1 MKATTRLR
9 RSKAYIIILLALAL
23 GACAPLAEV
32 HSTKPALTGESATTA
47 GLRRAEDAIIT
58 GQELQRTDPKKAIG
72 YFLRGVEFAEKELQK
87 RPSDSLA
94 LRDYDFALC
103 RVFSVIRDAHL
114 QPWTQPLHVPGPD
127 KGEYSLTQGRRPN
140 PLWRPE
146 DFDLIPADELQLRGR
161 FVVPRVTRNGAGAAL
176 IAVRVPQAPEIRKP
190 FVPPRVYLAVTAVAH
205 FHGVKC
211 EIDFMDPLSVETTR
225 LAGRTL
231 PSQADFTAPLALGLA
246 HERPERF
253 GAAAMLNPEKFADKA
268 GLIQVQPYEPNKIPV
283 LLVHGLQSTP
293 AAWAPM
299 VNAFWAD
306 PVIRR
311 NYQIWVFG
319 YPSGYPIPYSA
330 ALLRR
335 QLELLDKIYPN
346 HRRIVLVGHSM
357 GGLLSRLMISD
368 SGGDKLWRHFFGK
381 SPAETNLSPAS
392 NALVKEALI
401 FKGRRDVARVIFI
414 ATPHRGSMIAQGPIG
429 RLASSL
435 IHKPMQ
441 FARLSPEIFQASVVQ
456 QQDPA
461 VMKLK
466 RMPNS
471 IDTLSPNDAFVKAMN
486 NLSLVKSI
494 PYHSIIGDRGR
505 GDTPNSSDGVV
516 PYWSSHL
523 DGAAS
528 EKIVPSNHSANEN
541 AQTIAEVV
549 RILREHIASTGSGG
563 QPRIGLSRNESQYD
577 SPTANGV
584 QSSSNLKLSY

>member
-1 MKATTRLR
+1 MKPTTRLR

-32 HSTKPALTGESATTA
+32 HSTKPVFTGGPATA
-47 GLRRAEDAIIT
+47 PELQRAEDAIT
-58 GQELQRTDPKKAIG
+58 AGQELQRADPKKAIG
-72 YFLRGVEFAEKELQK
+72 YFLRGVELSAKELQK
-87 RPSDSLA
+87 RPSDNLA

-103 RVFSVIRDAHL
+103 RVFSVIRNSQLEPWARPL
-114 QPWTQPLHVPGPD
+114 QVPAPD
-127 KGEYSLTQGRRPN
+127 EGEYVVTQGSITN
-140 PLWRPE
+140 PLWKPE

-190 FVPPRVYLAVTAVAH
+190 FVPPRVYLAVTAVAR

-246 HERPERF
+246 HERPERL
-253 GAAAMLNPEKFADKA
+253 GAVAMLDPEKFADKA

-335 QLELLDKIYPN
+335 QLELLDKTYPN
-346 HRRIVLVGHSM
+346 HHRIVLVGHSM

-368 SGGDKLWRHFFGK
+368 SGGDKLWRYFFGK
-381 SPAETNLSPAS
+381 SPVETNLSQES

-401 FKGRRDVARVIFI
+401 FKARRDVERVIFI
-414 ATPHRGSMIAQGPIG
+414 STPHRGSMIAQGPIG

-435 IHKPMQ
+435 IHKPIR
-441 FARLSPEIFQASVVQ
+441 FARLSPEIFQQVTIQ

-486 NLSLVKSI
+486 NLPLVKGI

-523 DGAAS
+523 EGAAS
-528 EKIVPSNHSANEN
+528 EKIVPSNHSSNEN
-541 AQTIAEVV
+541 AQAIAEVA
-549 RILREHIASTGSGG
+549 RILREHIASRGPGD
-563 QPRIGLSRNESQYD
+563 QRIALRTNESEYD
-577 SPTANGV
+577 SPTASGNS
-584 QSSSNLKLSY
+584 SSSNLKVSY